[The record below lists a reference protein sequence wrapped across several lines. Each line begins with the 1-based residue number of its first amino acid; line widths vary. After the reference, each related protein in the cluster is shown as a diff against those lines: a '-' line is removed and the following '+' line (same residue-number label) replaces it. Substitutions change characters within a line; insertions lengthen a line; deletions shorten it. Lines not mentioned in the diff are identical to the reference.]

1 VDFTGTGDRS
11 PAAIV
16 YTPTWGARHIW
27 SGAFTRYVASGGP
40 CGLGPPITDMAQG
53 IFGLWGFYSKRADTG
68 VCYWTW
74 VNRSTGENGTG
85 TATCP

>member
-1 VDFTGTGDRS
+1 
-11 PAAIV
+11 
-16 YTPTWGARHIW
+16 
-27 SGAFTRYVASGGP
+27 
-40 CGLGPPITDMAQG
+40 MAQG

-74 VNRSTGENGTG
+74 VNRSTGQNGTG